1 MLFVRIRRRCSGGY
15 SSSSQVVVSPIPSL
29 RQEAAAFS
37 LLDSISRVTSSALAR
52 ADARDSMARI
62 ASGAADAHFAVGG
75 RHLGEH
81 VAHEVDH
88 APLVSGLRQHL
99 ADGGDE
105 PGAPVVYFDAP
116 IHCQGFRCVGLVGS
130 GW

>member
-62 ASGAADAHFAVGG
+62 ASGAADAHVAVGG

-88 APLVSGLRQHL
+88 APLVSGLRQ
-99 ADGGDE
+99 ASRRRWRR
-105 PGAPVVYFDAP
+105 ARRTCRVF
-116 IHCQGFRCVGLVGS
+116 
-130 GW
+130 